1 MVASLFAVTAAALVC
16 AGSAAAK
23 TYAVHETYDSSN
35 FFDND
40 KFNFFEV
47 IHFCTY

>member
-1 MVASLFAVTAAALVC
+1 MAPSLLAVATAALVC

-23 TYAVHETYDSSN
+23 TYALHETYDSSN
-35 FFDND
+35 FFDSD

-47 IHFCTY
+47 IHCHTQ